1 MLHLIWT
8 PFKLNIASEWLGGGF
23 KCFYFQPYLGKWS
36 NLTNIFHMGWNPPPR
51 WRRLDSDYYLFR
63 QPNPE
68 AMKDEI
74 QTVLPPRM
82 TVTWKTR
89 GNVSNPWDFG
99 KHADVP
105 SRELTYI
112 IPHQT
117 GSSEF
122 SPSKRPGLEG
132 EMWSETGNPGGLLLW
147 KFLNSFT
154 FPISSNT
161 SEFFGKS
168 GLEKRV
174 ASESMSENWNP
185 PIVEN
190 ELGVHHLRFSEWKN
204 PEIVD
209 VFSFAEGI
217 RYQSASKEFG

>member
-1 MLHLIWT
+1 
-8 PFKLNIASEWLGGGF
+8 
-23 KCFYFQPYLGKWS
+23 
-36 NLTNIFHMGWNPPPR
+36 MGWNPPPR

-122 SPSKRPGLEG
+122 SPSKGRAWKGRCDRKPVTQEG
-132 EMWSETGNPGGLLLW
+132 YSCENSWIRSPFQFLQTLPSFSGNPGLKKGLLQNRCRRIGIPQSLRTSW
-147 KFLNSFT
+147 ESITSDFPSEKTQKLLMSFHSQKVSG
-154 FPISSNT
+154 IKVLQ
-161 SEFFGKS
+161 KS
-168 GLEKRV
+168 LVKLV
-174 ASESMSENWNP
+174 SW
-185 PIVEN
+185 
-190 ELGVHHLRFSEWKN
+190 
-204 PEIVD
+204 
-209 VFSFAEGI
+209 
-217 RYQSASKEFG
+217 